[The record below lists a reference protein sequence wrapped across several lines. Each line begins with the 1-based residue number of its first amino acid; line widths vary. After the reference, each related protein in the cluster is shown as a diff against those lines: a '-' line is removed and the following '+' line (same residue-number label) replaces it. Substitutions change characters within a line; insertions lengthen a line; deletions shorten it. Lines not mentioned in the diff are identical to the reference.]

1 MSERQRANPEPSSAS
16 LEAAEPR
23 TPTTIRSA
31 GSWLRF
37 GLGFAVLLGVLLGT
51 AELDPTGRFGLAILA
66 VVLVTALVVERILYR
81 LPPREAL
88 RRLGFARPTGRSVLT
103 AGVVG
108 ALVLLVYPLFT
119 AMTGS
124 VVQLRPDWPWL
135 LIGIFAFHGLAEET
149 VWRGY
154 AYRRLRAGRS
164 FGAAVL
170 WTMPLVAV
178 AHLPIFITSGPL
190 VGSATLLVAAVTSVP
205 FAHLFDMGRG
215 TIWAPAILHTAIDSF
230 KLVIVPAAAV
240 LTFSLLLSAVS
251 IVVPLLA
258 LVVKRRPPTTPALDL
273 SV

>member
-1 MSERQRANPEPSSAS
+1 MNASA
-16 LEAAEPR
+16 EAA
-23 TPTTIRSA
+23 TPQAPQAIRSA
-31 GSWLRF
+31 ASWLRF
-37 GLGFAVLLGVLLGT
+37 GLGFTVLLGVLLGT
-51 AELDPTGRFGLAILA
+51 AELDPTGRYGLVILA
-66 VVLVTALVVERILYR
+66 AVLVTALVVERFLYR
-81 LPPREAL
+81 LPPRKAL

-108 ALVLLVYPLFT
+108 GLVLLVYPLAT
-119 AMTGS
+119 AVTGTS
-124 VVQLRPDWPWL
+124 VQLRPDWPWL
-135 LIGIFAFHGLAEET
+135 LVGIFAFHGLAEET

-178 AHLPIFITSGPL
+178 AHLPIFITSGPV
-190 VGSATLLVAAVTSVP
+190 VGSATLLVAAVTSLP

-230 KLVIVPAAAV
+230 KLVIVPAVAV
-240 LTFSLLLSAVS
+240 TTFSLLLAAVS

-258 LVVKRRPPTTPALDL
+258 LAVPRGKVDR
-273 SV
+273 SVSGGPDS